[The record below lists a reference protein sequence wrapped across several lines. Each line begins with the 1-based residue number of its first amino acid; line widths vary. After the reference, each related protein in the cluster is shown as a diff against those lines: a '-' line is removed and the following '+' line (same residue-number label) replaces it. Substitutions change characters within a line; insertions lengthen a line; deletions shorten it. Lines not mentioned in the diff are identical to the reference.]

1 MSPLPSLEPYF
12 GVDIFI
18 VITLKTY
25 EKDEITDNYTDRCK
39 IVRLVL
45 SLEASF
51 ISFSVV
57 NSSCVLTD
65 VLLKHT
71 ERISTSCRFTS
82 DCGLLFQ
89 VFVAVAL
96 PSLAYRDASEYNAD
110 LEGLQLISFLLG
122 FFPV

>member
-1 MSPLPSLEPYF
+1 M
-12 GVDIFI
+12 
-18 VITLKTY
+18 
-25 EKDEITDNYTDRCK
+25 
-39 IVRLVL
+39 
-45 SLEASF
+45 
-51 ISFSVV
+51 SFSVI

-71 ERISTSCRFTS
+71 ERISTCSRFTS

-89 VFVAVAL
+89 VFVGVAL

-122 FFPV
+122 YLQYSLYLV